1 MRIIETQAEI
11 DANDHGTIYVR
22 AENIMVW
29 QGADSIRVT
38 DLTNALA
45 TGKECRYVSIR
56 DWKDGCGAVNHVRGR
71 YREQLDEH
79 TEDSEAGSFN
89 IYTGTEPGRRTFS
102 PFALGRIKP
111 LKAKPGKWT
120 IPHVIR
126 ALINGQ
132 YERLKCNGQYTDD
145 YAWDAAVDFR
155 RGAIESAVDF
165 CRDIIKDPSGWWAME
180 REGGR
185 VSICCHSFDSNEFK
199 AVI

>member
-1 MRIIETQAEI
+1 MKIVETQAEI
-11 DANDHGTIYVR
+11 DLNDHGDIYVR
-22 AENIMVW
+22 AENIKVW

-45 TGKECRYVSIR
+45 TGTECRYVSIR
-56 DWKDGCGAVNHVRGR
+56 NWKDSCGAVNHVRGR

-79 TEDSEAGSFN
+79 TEDAQDGTLE

-102 PFALGRIKP
+102 PFAVDRVKP

-126 ALINGQ
+126 CLLNGQ
-132 YERLKCNGQYTDD
+132 YEGLKCNGVYTDD
-145 YAWDAAVDFR
+145 YAWDAAVDFK
-155 RGAIESAVDF
+155 RGAIADAVEF
-165 CRDIIKDPSGWWAME
+165 CRDIIKSPSGWWVSE
-180 REGGR
+180 REGI
-185 VSICCHSFDSNEFK
+185 VHICCHSFDSNEFK

>member
-11 DANDHGTIYVR
+11 DPNDHGDIYVR

-38 DLTNALA
+38 DLTHALA

-56 DWKDGCGAVNHVRGR
+56 NWQDSCGAVNHVRGR

-79 TEDSEAGSFN
+79 TADSKDGTLE
-89 IYTGTEPGRRTFS
+89 IYTGTEAGRRTFS
-102 PFALGRIKP
+102 PFALDRIKP
-111 LKAKPGKWT
+111 LKAKPRKWT

-132 YERLKCNGQYTDD
+132 YEELKCNGVYTDD
-145 YAWDAAVDFR
+145 YAYDAAVNCR
-155 RGAIESAVDF
+155 RGTISNALEF
-165 CRDIIKDPSGWWAME
+165 CRGIIKSPGGWWAMAQ
-180 REGGR
+180 EGGR